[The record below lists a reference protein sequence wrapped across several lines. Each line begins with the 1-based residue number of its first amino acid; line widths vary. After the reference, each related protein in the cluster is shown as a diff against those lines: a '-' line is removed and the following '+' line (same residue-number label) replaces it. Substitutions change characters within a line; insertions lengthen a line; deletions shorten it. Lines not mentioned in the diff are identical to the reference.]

1 MDNIVIRYLDHPK
14 LEDPIFIEGLP
25 GIGNVGKLPA
35 GNLKDGLE
43 GVKFAEIFSKY
54 FPPQVLVQDDGQ
66 VKLVNNEMHYVKRNN
81 GTDLVLLTG
90 DYQGLTP
97 EGQYELSDFIL
108 KELKQLGVRRV
119 FTLGGYG
126 MGGRVTKPRVLGA
139 ATGLE
144 LVKEMEKCG
153 VVFSRGEP
161 GAGIGGAGDLRLGRG
176 GLYGMEA
183 VCLMAAW
190 REIASL
196 MSRGYS
202 ATELMVLAKSKMAV
216 LYRDVEAM
224 EARLLDEEGIPVVGG
239 GEMVARK
246 DLRRRGAYLVR
257 EPKAERVF
265 ELFGDLLRSE
275 ARGLCI
281 TRIHPD
287 DARTRYG
294 LETAGFIWL
303 SKSPGQKGKDMAIAE
318 PTALVDIAS
327 AISEFASDGGNAAV
341 LLEGLEY
348 LISQNGFPSVM
359 RFLQKVNEK
368 IVINDSYLLIS
379 ANPAAMK
386 EQEYTVLA
394 KEVAGEV

>member
-1 MDNIVIRYLDHPK
+1 MGGDEKHKAFLK
-14 LEDPIFIEGLP
+14 GFEEGL
-25 GIGNVGKLPA
+25 K
-35 GNLKDGLE
+35 
-43 GVKFAEIFSKY
+43 S
-54 FPPQVLVQDDGQ
+54 
-66 VKLVNNEMHYVKRNN
+66 
-81 GTDLVLLTG
+81 
-90 DYQGLTP
+90 
-97 EGQYELSDFIL
+97 
-108 KELKQLGVRRV
+108 
-119 FTLGGYG
+119 
-126 MGGRVTKPRVLGA
+126 
-139 ATGLE
+139 
-144 LVKEMEKCG
+144 
-153 VVFSRGEP
+153 
-161 GAGIGGAGDLRLGRG
+161 
-176 GLYGMEA
+176 
-183 VCLMAAW
+183 AW
-190 REIASL
+190 REIAGL
-196 MSRGYS
+196 MTRGYS
-202 ATELMVLAKSKMAV
+202 STELMVFAKSKMAV
-216 LYRDVEAM
+216 LYREVEAM
-224 EARLLDEEGIPVVGG
+224 EARLIDEEGIPVVGG
-239 GEMVARK
+239 GEMTARQ

-265 ELFGDLLRSE
+265 ELFVELLRSE

-303 SKSPGQKGKDMAIAE
+303 SKSPGQKGKDMATAE

-327 AISEFASDGGNAAV
+327 AISEFASDGGNAAI

-359 RFLQKVNEK
+359 RFLQNVNEK